1 MSSEKLVAT
10 GLQDFYD
17 DYYDDPQ
24 LAGTRKLVAGVLFNS
39 LVELAGRQRHA
50 SILDV
55 GAGEGSFL
63 QKISDENI
71 ADKLYAV
78 EISESGV
85 ERIRK
90 RQLPKL
96 QSVARFDGYKLAFA
110 DQSMDLITSL
120 HVLEHVE
127 HERLFLRELAR
138 VGKCVF
144 LEVPLE
150 NTSNVSMAIER
161 ASAGGHIN
169 YYNENTFAA
178 LLESSGLKVAR
189 LKTYAYPVEYEV
201 LVSGG
206 LKGRLKSF
214 VRSAA
219 IRVAPAI
226 AKRRFVYLCAALA
239 YPSGN

>member
-1 MSSEKLVAT
+1 MSAENLVAT

-17 DYYDDPQ
+17 DYYDDPR

-39 LVELAGRQRHA
+39 LMELAGRQRLVTV
-50 SILDV
+50 LDV

-71 ADKLYAV
+71 ADELYAV

-85 ERIRK
+85 ERIRR

-96 QSVARFDGYKLAFA
+96 ESVAQFDGYKLAFA
-110 DQSMDLITSL
+110 DHSIDLITSL

-138 VGKCVF
+138 VGKSVF

-150 NTSNVSMAIER
+150 NTSNVAMAIER
-161 ASAGGHIN
+161 ASTGGHIN
-169 YYNENTFAA
+169 YYNENTFLA
-178 LLESSGLKVAR
+178 LLESSGLRVAR
-189 LKTYAYPVEYEV
+189 MKTYAYPVEYEI
-201 LVSGG
+201 LVSGA
-206 LKGRLKSF
+206 LKGRLKSL

-219 IRVAPAI
+219 IRFAPEI

-239 YPSGN
+239 YPKGS

>member
-1 MSSEKLVAT
+1 MTAEKLVTA

-24 LAGTRKLVAGVLFNS
+24 LAGIRKLVAGVLFNS
-39 LVELAGRQRHA
+39 LVDVVGRQRHA
-50 SILDV
+50 TILDV

-63 QKISDENI
+63 QKISDENF
-71 ADKLYAV
+71 ADELHAV

-90 RQLPKL
+90 RQLPQL
-96 QSVARFDGYKLAFA
+96 QSAAQFDGYKLPFA
-110 DQSMDLITSL
+110 DQSMDIITSL

-138 VGKCVF
+138 VGKGVY

-150 NTSNVSMAIER
+150 NTSNVALAIER
-161 ASAGGHIN
+161 AATGGHIN

-178 LLESSGLKVAR
+178 LLESSGLRVAS

-214 VRSAA
+214 IRSTA

-226 AKRRFVYLCAALA
+226 AKRCFVYLCAALA
-239 YPSGN
+239 YPKGT